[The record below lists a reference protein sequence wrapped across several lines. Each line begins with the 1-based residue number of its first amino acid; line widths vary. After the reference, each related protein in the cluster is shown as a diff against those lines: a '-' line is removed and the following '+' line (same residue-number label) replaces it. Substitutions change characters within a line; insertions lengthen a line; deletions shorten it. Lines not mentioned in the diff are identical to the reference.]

1 MKRWKL
7 FGLISLMLISLL
19 GIIWVQLIWIQDA
32 IAVQRDLFNRSV
44 YQSLHTTARK
54 IESNRN
60 IEFYKRMMVAD
71 SMLKS
76 QASNIITNPFSP
88 RVNDQDI
95 FNNLQLPQLYGVHE
109 SFSVR
114 VTDDGNRVVF
124 SGDMQTT
131 VTTDSGTYISS
142 PNTKENYLIHSP
154 VDREIVVQED
164 KFQEWIIKKS
174 NELRNLGDQ
183 MISEL
188 ANWEMDTE
196 VDNGIVY
203 STLLSELANSG
214 ISTPF
219 EYALI
224 ENNRVL
230 SGHIAEFSESDL
242 INSGYTVELFPN
254 RLIRNNTRLS
264 LQFPDQSKFV
274 LGKMAYM
281 LAASSLFSLIIL
293 FTFALSIYFIIRQ
306 KKISEM
312 KSDFIN
318 NMTHE
323 FKTPIATISLAA
335 DTIAN
340 PKIINK
346 EDQVRHFVGMIKKEN
361 VRMNKQVENILQI
374 STLEKSEMEFSFE
387 QVNINKIIE
396 RSIETIEI
404 QVQGKSG
411 NIFFYP
417 EAISPKINGDP
428 EHLTNLIHNLLDN
441 ANKYSPSNP
450 EITVRTQTSGTSL
463 KLSVEDKGMG
473 MTKSVQSKIF
483 ERFYRE
489 ASGNIHN
496 VKGFGLGLSY
506 VRAIVEAHHGS
517 IQVWSEPEKG
527 TRFDVYLPQNTDYN
541 E

>member
-7 FGLISLMLISLL
+7 FGLISLMVISLL

-32 IAVQRDLFNRSV
+32 VAVQKDLFNRSV

-54 IESNRN
+54 IESTRN
-60 IEFYKRMMVAD
+60 MEFYKRMMVAD
-71 SMLKS
+71 STLKA
-76 QASNIITNPFSP
+76 QASTIITNPFSP
-88 RVNDQDI
+88 QLNDYDNY
-95 FNNLQLPQLYGVHE
+95 NNMQVPQIYGLHE
-109 SFSVR
+109 SLSLR
-114 VTDDGNRVVF
+114 ISDDGNKVVF
-124 SGDMQTT
+124 SGDMQTM
-131 VTTDSGTYISS
+131 VTTDSITYISKPDS
-142 PNTKENYLIHSP
+142 KENYLVHNP
-154 VDREIVVQED
+154 VSREIVVRED
-164 KFQEWIIKKS
+164 QFQSWIIKKS
-174 NELRNLGDQ
+174 NELRTLGDQ
-183 MISEL
+183 MINEL
-188 ANWEMDTE
+188 ASWEMDIG
-196 VDNGIVY
+196 VDDELVY
-203 STLLSELANSG
+203 STLLSELGNSG
-214 ISTPF
+214 INTPF

-224 ENNRVL
+224 ENNSVL
-230 SGHIAEFSESDL
+230 SGRLAKFSPSDL
-242 INSGYTVELFPN
+242 INSRYTVELFPN

-264 LQFPDQSKFV
+264 LQFPGQDRFV
-274 LGKMAYM
+274 LGKMSYM

-293 FTFALSIYFIIRQ
+293 FTFALSIFFIIRQ

-340 PKIINK
+340 PKIIRK
-346 EDQVRHFVGMIKKEN
+346 EDKVRHFIAMIKKEN

-374 STLEKSEMEFSFE
+374 STLDKSEMEFSFE
-387 QVNINKIIE
+387 KVNINTIIE

-404 QVQGKSG
+404 QVQGKGG

-417 EAISPKINGDP
+417 EAIDPNISGDP
-428 EHLTNLIHNLLDN
+428 EHLTNLVHNLLDN
-441 ANKYSPSNP
+441 ANKYSPANP
-450 EITVRTQTSGTSL
+450 EITVRTQSSGASL

-489 ASGNIHN
+489 AGGNIHN
-496 VKGFGLGLSY
+496 VRGFGLGLSY
-506 VRAIVEAHHGS
+506 VRAIVEAHNGS
-517 IQVWSEPEKG
+517 VQVWSEPGKG
-527 TRFDVYLPQNTDYN
+527 TRFDVYLPQKMDSN

>member
-88 RVNDQDI
+88 RVNGQDK
-95 FNNLQLPQLYGVHE
+95 FNNLQIPQLYGVHE

-131 VTTDSGTYISS
+131 VSSDSVTYLSS
-142 PNTKENYLIHSP
+142 PNAQENYLIHSP
-154 VDREIVVQED
+154 GDREIVVRED

-196 VDNGIVY
+196 VDDGIVY
-203 STLLSELANSG
+203 STLFSELANSG

-312 KSDFIN
+312 KSDFLN

-346 EDQVRHFVGMIKKEN
+346 EDQVRHFIGMIKKEN

-441 ANKYSPSNP
+441 ANKYSLSNP

>member
-71 SMLKS
+71 STLKS
-76 QASNIITNPFSP
+76 KASNIITNPFSP
-88 RVNDQDI
+88 LVNDQDN
-95 FNNLQLPQLYGVHE
+95 FNNLQIPQLYGVHE

-114 VTDDGNRVVF
+114 VTDDGNNVVF

-142 PNTKENYLIHSP
+142 PNTTENYLIHSP

-230 SGHIAEFSESDL
+230 SGHISEFSESDL

-274 LGKMAYM
+274 LGKMVYM

-346 EDQVRHFVGMIKKEN
+346 EDQVRHFIGMIKKEN

-387 QVNINKIIE
+387 LVNINKIIE

-404 QVQGKSG
+404 QVQGKGG

-417 EAISPKINGDP
+417 EAISPEINGDP

-441 ANKYSPSNP
+441 ANKYSTSNP

-527 TRFDVYLPQNTDYN
+527 TRFDVYLPQNTNCN